1 MCRLK
6 RPQRQPVAD
15 MTPILD
21 AAPHHEKA
29 CASAIPRAGG
39 LGTLRNR
46 TPGMARTR
54 VSPSEHLHPGLGP
67 EHPLL
72 IGGQDQ
78 GLAAGHEV
86 GLAADV
92 PLAIEEEHPQQL
104 AGCAQQMD

>member
-1 MCRLK
+1 
-6 RPQRQPVAD
+6 
-15 MTPILD
+15 
-21 AAPHHEKA
+21 
-29 CASAIPRAGG
+29 
-39 LGTLRNR
+39 
-46 TPGMARTR
+46 MARTR
-54 VSPSEHLHPGLGP
+54 VSPSEHQHPGLRP

-104 AGCAQQMD
+104 AGCAQQMNGNHADRALALDRPAA